1 MNRSIYLKVYL
12 VNTMLLLC
20 LGIQAQ
26 KRSARNKAVDTL
38 DVYRKITEVS
48 NVFRQLPLQLEMEL
62 INSTNFVT
70 AEADSAHI
78 QGSFYM
84 QPGLSYIRFGE
95 AEQLVNDSMTLVVS
109 DKLQRM
115 VLYTHARP
123 ILQQMQAI
131 TGLQGT
137 DSSLLQMAAR
147 FTAQYAL
154 PAENVTS
161 IILTSRNVLYGT
173 TQPKESVEFQY
184 NAATKEPLKV
194 TTVKRSLLPL
204 TDEDDS
210 TIRVQGNL
218 SDKLIAIEGKG
229 RFLVK
234 EQVGTFVYKKI
245 GHSAGKVLPATLADR
260 IVKNDQGDYT
270 PVKAYEGYAV
280 TIN

>member
-1 MNRSIYLKVYL
+1 MNRSIYFKVYL
-12 VNTMLLLC
+12 VSTLLLLC
-20 LGIQAQ
+20 LGMQAQ
-26 KRSARNKAVDTL
+26 KRPAHNKVADTL
-38 DVYRKITEVS
+38 DVYRKITEIS
-48 NVFRQLPLQLEMEL
+48 NVYKQLPLQLEMEL

-70 AEADSAHI
+70 GESDSARI
-78 QGSFYM
+78 RGSFYI

-115 VLYTHARP
+115 VLYSHAQP

-131 TGLQGT
+131 TGLQGS

-147 FTAQYAL
+147 YTAQYAS

-173 TQPKESVEFQY
+173 NQPKESVEFQY
-184 NAATKEPLKV
+184 DVVTKEPLKV
-194 TTVKRSLLPL
+194 ITIKRSLLPL

-210 TIRVQGNL
+210 TLRGQGNL
-218 SDKLIAIEGKG
+218 SEKLITIEGRG
-229 RFLVK
+229 HFLVK

-245 GHSAGKVLPATLADR
+245 RHDGGNLLPASIADR
-260 IVKNDQGDYT
+260 IVKNDQGEYT

>member
-1 MNRSIYLKVYL
+1 MSRSIFFKIHL
-12 VNTMLLLC
+12 VLTVLFLC
-20 LGIQAQ
+20 FELQAQ
-26 KRSARNKAVDTL
+26 KRSARSKVADTL
-38 DVYRKITEVS
+38 DVFRKVIEVS
-48 NVFRQLPLQLEMEL
+48 NVYKQLPLQLEMEL
-62 INSTNFVT
+62 NNSTNFVT
-70 AEADSAHI
+70 GEADSAHI
-78 QGSFYM
+78 QASFYM

-115 VLYTHARP
+115 VLYSHAQP

-131 TGLQGT
+131 TGLQGS

-147 FTAQYAL
+147 FTAQYASS
-154 PAENVTS
+154 AENVTA

-173 TQPKESVEFQY
+173 TEPKESVEFQY

-194 TTVKRSLLPL
+194 ITVKRSLLPL
-204 TDEDDS
+204 TNEDDS
-210 TIRVQGNL
+210 TLRGQGNL

-245 GHSAGKVLPATLADR
+245 GHNAGIVLPATISDR
-260 IVKNDQGDYT
+260 IVKNDHGEYT

-280 TIN
+280 TLN